1 MKDLYNVSAS
11 PHVRSGVTTRSI
23 MRDVAIALIPASAF
37 GVYQFG
43 FKAFLVLLT
52 SVASACICE
61 FLWKRFVV
69 KKSTP
74 YECSALVTGLLLG
87 MNLPA
92 SVPLWIPVVGSAFA
106 ILVVKE
112 MFGGLGQ
119 NFMNPALGARCF
131 LLICFAGRM
140 TAFGVEKASSHFM
153 NGAAAVDGISSAT
166 PLAVIKNLE
175 AGQSITGSVSLF
187 DMFFGFTG
195 GVIGETSTIAIRQDR
210 LDFLKKLADDQQYNV
225 VLNTHNNLCP
235 ELEQAQM
242 NYVNAISVNMPID
255 AVVVLSTLLVART
268 GSIGFTQPVSRFV
281 SMRNIAKDVIIISR
295 MGDIVP
301 DIESALERN
310 KKFAKEAGVEFVT
323 PTVLPKV
330 DGKEV
335 RTPQNPRYLLLL
347 LDENPPKNA

>member
-23 MRDVAIALIPASAF
+23 MRDVALALIPASAF

-52 SVASACICE
+52 SVASACVCE

-140 TAFGVEKASSHFM
+140 TAFGVGKATSHFM
-153 NGAAAVDGISSAT
+153 SGAASVDGISSAT

-175 AGQSITGSVSLF
+175 AGQSITGNVSLF

-195 GVIGETSTIAIRQDR
+195 GVIGETSTVAILIGAAYLLAKKIISLRIPVAYIATFSVFVVIFGGYGLSCDGFYYLACELCGGGLMLGAWFMATDYVTSPITKGGQIVFGIVLGLLTGIIRICGNS
-210 LDFLKKLADDQQYNV
+210 AEGVSY
-225 VLNTHNNLCP
+225 
-235 ELEQAQM
+235 
-242 NYVNAISVNMPID
+242 AIIFSN
-255 AVVVLSTLLVART
+255 LLVPFIEKYTMPRAF
-268 GSIGFTQPVSRFV
+268 GIVKKKKGGA
-281 SMRNIAKDVIIISR
+281 AK
-295 MGDIVP
+295 
-301 DIESALERN
+301 
-310 KKFAKEAGVEFVT
+310 
-323 PTVLPKV
+323 
-330 DGKEV
+330 
-335 RTPQNPRYLLLL
+335 
-347 LDENPPKNA
+347 

>member
-52 SVASACICE
+52 SVASACVCE

-195 GVIGETSTIAIRQDR
+195 GVIGETSTIAI
-210 LDFLKKLADDQQYNV
+210 LIGAAYLLAKKIISLRIPVAYIATFSVFV
-225 VLNTHNNLCP
+225 VIFGGYGLSCDGFYYLLC
-235 ELEQAQM
+235 ELCGGGLMLGAWFM
-242 NYVNAISVNMPID
+242 ATDYVTSPITKGGQIVFGIVLGLLTGIIRICGNSAEGVSYAIIFSN
-255 AVVVLSTLLVART
+255 LLVPF
-268 GSIGFTQPVSRFV
+268 IEKFTMPRAFGIVKKKKGGA
-281 SMRNIAKDVIIISR
+281 AK
-295 MGDIVP
+295 
-301 DIESALERN
+301 
-310 KKFAKEAGVEFVT
+310 
-323 PTVLPKV
+323 
-330 DGKEV
+330 
-335 RTPQNPRYLLLL
+335 
-347 LDENPPKNA
+347 

>member
-52 SVASACICE
+52 SVASACVCE

-140 TAFGVEKASSHFM
+140 TAFGVDKASSHFM
-153 NGAAAVDGISSAT
+153 NGAASIDGISSAT

-175 AGQSITGSVSLF
+175 AGQSITGSVSLC

-195 GVIGETSTIAIRQDR
+195 GVIGETSTLAILIGAAYLLAKKIISLRIPVAYIATFSVFVVIFGGYGLSCDGFYYLACELCGGGLMLGAWFMATDYVTSPITKGGQIVFGIILGLLTGIIRICGNS
-210 LDFLKKLADDQQYNV
+210 AEGVSY
-225 VLNTHNNLCP
+225 
-235 ELEQAQM
+235 
-242 NYVNAISVNMPID
+242 AIIFSN
-255 AVVVLSTLLVART
+255 LLVPF
-268 GSIGFTQPVSRFV
+268 IEKFTMPRAFGIVKKKKGGA
-281 SMRNIAKDVIIISR
+281 AK
-295 MGDIVP
+295 
-301 DIESALERN
+301 
-310 KKFAKEAGVEFVT
+310 
-323 PTVLPKV
+323 
-330 DGKEV
+330 
-335 RTPQNPRYLLLL
+335 
-347 LDENPPKNA
+347 

>member
-1 MKDLYNVSAS
+1 MRELYNVSAS

-43 FKAFLVLLT
+43 FRAFLVLIT
-52 SVASACICE
+52 SIASAMVCE

-69 KKSTP
+69 KKKTP

-140 TAFGVEKASSHFM
+140 TAFGVEQSASHFF
-153 NGAAAVDGISSAT
+153 NGAAAVDGLSSAT

-175 AGQSITGSVSLF
+175 AGQSISSSVSLS

-195 GVIGETSTIAIRQDR
+195 GVIGETSTFAI
-210 LDFLKKLADDQQYNV
+210 LIGAAY
-225 VLNTHNNLCP
+225 
-235 ELEQAQM
+235 
-242 NYVNAISVNMPID
+242 
-255 AVVVLSTLLVART
+255 LLV
-268 GSIGFTQPVSRFV
+268 
-281 SMRNIAKDVIIISR
+281 KKIISLR
-295 MGDIVP
+295 IPVAYIATFAVFILIFGGHGISGDGFYYLACELCGGGLMLGAWFMATDYVTSPITKGGQIVFGILLGLLTGIIRICGNSAEGVSYAIIFCNLLVP
-301 DIESALERN
+301 FIEKVTMPRAFGVV
-310 KKFAKEAGVEFVT
+310 KKKKGGAAK
-323 PTVLPKV
+323 
-330 DGKEV
+330 
-335 RTPQNPRYLLLL
+335 
-347 LDENPPKNA
+347 

>member
-195 GVIGETSTIAIRQDR
+195 GVIGETSTIAI
-210 LDFLKKLADDQQYNV
+210 LIGAAYLLAKKIISLRIPVAYIATFSVFVVIFGGYGLSCDGFYYLACELCGGGLMLGAWFMATDYVTSPITKGGQIV
-225 VLNTHNNLCP
+225 FGIVLGLLTGIIRICGNSA
-235 ELEQAQM
+235 EGVS
-242 NYVNAISVNMPID
+242 YAIIFSN
-255 AVVVLSTLLVART
+255 LLVPFIEKYTMPRAF
-268 GSIGFTQPVSRFV
+268 GIVKKKKGGA
-281 SMRNIAKDVIIISR
+281 AK
-295 MGDIVP
+295 
-301 DIESALERN
+301 
-310 KKFAKEAGVEFVT
+310 
-323 PTVLPKV
+323 
-330 DGKEV
+330 
-335 RTPQNPRYLLLL
+335 
-347 LDENPPKNA
+347 

>member
-52 SVASACICE
+52 SVASACLCE
-61 FLWKRFVV
+61 FLWKKFVV
-69 KKSTP
+69 KKNTP

-140 TAFGVEKASSHFM
+140 TAFGVEQSGSHFM
-153 NGAAAVDGISSAT
+153 NGAASIDGLSSAT

-175 AGQSITGSVSLF
+175 AGQSVCSNVSLS
-187 DMFFGFTG
+187 DMFFGVTG
-195 GVIGETSTIAIRQDR
+195 GVIGETSTFAILCGAAYLLAKKIISLRIPVAYIATFAVFVYIFGGHVFESDGFYYLACELCGGGLMLGAWFMATDYVTSPITKGGQIVFGILLGLLTGIIRVCGNS
-210 LDFLKKLADDQQYNV
+210 AEGVSY
-225 VLNTHNNLCP
+225 
-235 ELEQAQM
+235 
-242 NYVNAISVNMPID
+242 AIIFCN
-255 AVVVLSTLLVART
+255 LLVPF
-268 GSIGFTQPVSRFV
+268 IEKFTMPRAFGVV
-281 SMRNIAKDVIIISR
+281 
-295 MGDIVP
+295 
-301 DIESALERN
+301 
-310 KKFAKEAGVEFVT
+310 KKKKGGASK
-323 PTVLPKV
+323 
-330 DGKEV
+330 
-335 RTPQNPRYLLLL
+335 
-347 LDENPPKNA
+347 

>member
-52 SVASACICE
+52 SVASACVCE

-140 TAFGVEKASSHFM
+140 TAFGVEQASSHFM
-153 NGAAAVDGISSAT
+153 NGAASIDGISSAT

-195 GVIGETSTIAIRQDR
+195 GVIGETSTLAILIGAAYLLAKKIISLRIPVAYIATFSVFVVIFGGYGLSCDGFYYLACELCGGGLMLGAWFMATDYVTSPITKGGQIVFGIILGLLTGIIRICGNS
-210 LDFLKKLADDQQYNV
+210 AEGVSY
-225 VLNTHNNLCP
+225 
-235 ELEQAQM
+235 
-242 NYVNAISVNMPID
+242 AIIFSN
-255 AVVVLSTLLVART
+255 LLVPF
-268 GSIGFTQPVSRFV
+268 IEKFTMPTAFGIVKKKKGGA
-281 SMRNIAKDVIIISR
+281 AK
-295 MGDIVP
+295 
-301 DIESALERN
+301 
-310 KKFAKEAGVEFVT
+310 
-323 PTVLPKV
+323 
-330 DGKEV
+330 
-335 RTPQNPRYLLLL
+335 
-347 LDENPPKNA
+347 

>member
-1 MKDLYNVSAS
+1 MRELYNVSAS

-52 SVASACICE
+52 SIASACLCE
-61 FLWKRFVV
+61 FLWKKFVV

-140 TAFGVEKASSHFM
+140 TAFGVDKASSHFM
-153 NGAAAVDGISSAT
+153 NGAASIDGLSSAT

-175 AGQSITGSVSLF
+175 AGQSISSNVSLS

-195 GVIGETSTIAIRQDR
+195 GVIGETSTLAI
-210 LDFLKKLADDQQYNV
+210 LIGAAY
-225 VLNTHNNLCP
+225 
-235 ELEQAQM
+235 
-242 NYVNAISVNMPID
+242 
-255 AVVVLSTLLVART
+255 LLV
-268 GSIGFTQPVSRFV
+268 
-281 SMRNIAKDVIIISR
+281 KKIISLR
-295 MGDIVP
+295 IPVAYIATFAVFVYIFGGHAFESDGFCYLACELCGGGLMLGAWFMATDYVTSPITKGGQIVFGILLGLLTGIIRVCGNSAEGVSYAIIFCNLLVP
-301 DIESALERN
+301 FIEKVTMPRAFGIV
-310 KKFAKEAGVEFVT
+310 KKKKGGAAK
-323 PTVLPKV
+323 
-330 DGKEV
+330 
-335 RTPQNPRYLLLL
+335 
-347 LDENPPKNA
+347 

>member
-52 SVASACICE
+52 SVASACVCE

-87 MNLPA
+87 MNMPA

-140 TAFGVEKASSHFM
+140 TAFGVEQASSHFM
-153 NGAAAVDGISSAT
+153 NGAASIDGISSAT

-175 AGQSITGSVSLF
+175 AGQSITGSVSLC

-195 GVIGETSTIAIRQDR
+195 GVIGETSTLAILIGAAYLLAKKIISLRIPVAYIATFSVFVVIFGGYGLSCDGFYYLACELCGGGLMLGAWFMATDYVTSPITKGGQIVFGIILGLLTGIIRICGNS
-210 LDFLKKLADDQQYNV
+210 AEGVSY
-225 VLNTHNNLCP
+225 
-235 ELEQAQM
+235 
-242 NYVNAISVNMPID
+242 AIIFSN
-255 AVVVLSTLLVART
+255 LLVPF
-268 GSIGFTQPVSRFV
+268 IEKFTMPRAF
-281 SMRNIAKDVIIISR
+281 
-295 MGDIVP
+295 GIV
-301 DIESALERN
+301 
-310 KKFAKEAGVEFVT
+310 KKK
-323 PTVLPKV
+323 K
-330 DGKEV
+330 
-335 RTPQNPRYLLLL
+335 
-347 LDENPPKNA
+347 

>member
-52 SVASACICE
+52 SVASACVCE

-87 MNLPA
+87 MNMPA

-140 TAFGVEKASSHFM
+140 TAFGVEQASSHFM
-153 NGAAAVDGISSAT
+153 NGAASIDGISSAT

-195 GVIGETSTIAIRQDR
+195 GVIGETSTLAILIGAAYLLAKKIISLRIPVAYIATFSVFVVIFGGYGLSCDGFYYLACELCGGGLMLGAWFMATDYVTSPITKGGQIVFGIILGLLTGIIRICGNS
-210 LDFLKKLADDQQYNV
+210 AEGVSY
-225 VLNTHNNLCP
+225 
-235 ELEQAQM
+235 
-242 NYVNAISVNMPID
+242 AIIFSN
-255 AVVVLSTLLVART
+255 LLVPF
-268 GSIGFTQPVSRFV
+268 IEKFTMPRAFGIVKKKKGGA
-281 SMRNIAKDVIIISR
+281 AK
-295 MGDIVP
+295 
-301 DIESALERN
+301 
-310 KKFAKEAGVEFVT
+310 
-323 PTVLPKV
+323 
-330 DGKEV
+330 
-335 RTPQNPRYLLLL
+335 
-347 LDENPPKNA
+347 

>member
-23 MRDVAIALIPASAF
+23 MRDVAIALIPASVF

-52 SVASACICE
+52 SVASACVCE

-69 KKSTP
+69 KKSAP

-140 TAFGVEKASSHFM
+140 TAFGVEQASSHFM

-166 PLAVIKNLE
+166 PLAVIKTLE
-175 AGQSITGSVSLF
+175 AGQNIKDSVSLF

-195 GVIGETSTIAIRQDR
+195 GVIGETSTLAILIGAAYLLAKKIISLRIPVAYIATFSVFVVIFGGYGLSSDGFYYLLCELCGGGLMLGAWFMATDYVTSPITKGGQIVFGIILGLLTGIIRICGNS
-210 LDFLKKLADDQQYNV
+210 AEGVSY
-225 VLNTHNNLCP
+225 
-235 ELEQAQM
+235 
-242 NYVNAISVNMPID
+242 AIIFSN
-255 AVVVLSTLLVART
+255 LLVPF
-268 GSIGFTQPVSRFV
+268 IEKFTMPRAFGIVKKKKGGA
-281 SMRNIAKDVIIISR
+281 AK
-295 MGDIVP
+295 
-301 DIESALERN
+301 
-310 KKFAKEAGVEFVT
+310 
-323 PTVLPKV
+323 
-330 DGKEV
+330 
-335 RTPQNPRYLLLL
+335 
-347 LDENPPKNA
+347 